1 MPLSVLSYGGG
12 VQSTA
17 LLVMAAQGEIHID
30 AALFANVGDD
40 SEDPDTL
47 TYVRTVAQPFG
58 QRHGLDVVELGRKDR
73 QGQTRTLYAELMR
86 PESRSLSIP
95 VRMAN
100 GAPGRR
106 RCTADYKLKVVG
118 KWARGHGSSAK
129 TPATVLV
136 GISWDEA
143 HRLSTKHAEP
153 WERPSYPLIERR
165 MTREDCKA
173 VIVRAGLPVPG
184 KSSCY
189 FCPFRKPS
197 DFARMRRDRP
207 ELFAKAAALET
218 TLNARRARLGK
229 DAVYLTRFA
238 RPIAD
243 VVAGA
248 QPEMDFGTGPGETCD
263 EGYCW
268 T

>member
-1 MPLSVLSYGGG
+1 MSLSLLSYGGG

-17 LLVMAAQGEIHID
+17 LLVLAAQREIQID
-30 AALFANVGDD
+30 AALFSNVGED
-40 SEDPDTL
+40 SEDPNTL
-47 TYVRTVAQPFG
+47 RYVREVATPYAAEFG
-58 QRHGLDVVELGRKDR
+58 IDVIELGRIGRD
-73 QGQTRTLYAELMR
+73 GQSKTLYAELMR

-106 RCTADYKLKVVG
+106 RCTADYKLKVVA
-118 KWARGHGSSAK
+118 KWAKANGASAQ
-129 TPATVLV
+129 TPADVLI
-136 GISWDEA
+136 GISWDES
-143 HRLSTKHAEP
+143 HRLSTKHVAP
-153 WERPSYPLIERR
+153 WERPVYPLIDRR
-165 MTREDCKA
+165 MTRDDCKA

-197 DFARMRRDRP
+197 DFAKMRRDRP
-207 ELFAKAAALET
+207 ELFDKAAALET
-218 TLNARRARLGK
+218 TLNERRTRLGK
-229 DAVYLTRFA
+229 DAVFLTRFA
-238 RPIAD
+238 RPLAD
-243 VVAGA
+243 VVASE
-248 QPEMDFGTGPGETCD
+248 QPDMDFGTGPGETCD

>member
-1 MPLSVLSYGGG
+1 MSLSILSYGGG

-17 LLVMAAQGEIHID
+17 LLVLAAQREIRID

-47 TYVRTVAQPFG
+47 RYVRSIAVPYGAEFG
-58 QRHGLDVVELGRKDR
+58 IDVIELGRIGRD
-73 QGQTRTLYAELMR
+73 GQPRTLYAELMR
-86 PESRSLSIP
+86 PHSRSLSIP

-106 RCTADYKLKVVG
+106 RCTADYKMKVV
-118 KWARGHGSSAK
+118 KRWAKANGASAA
-129 TPATVLV
+129 TPAEVLV
-136 GISWDEA
+136 GISWDEVQ
-143 HRLSTKHAEP
+143 RLSTKHAEP
-153 WERPSYPLIERR
+153 WERPLYPLVDRKL
-165 MTREDCKA
+165 TRDDCKA
-173 VIVRAGLPVPG
+173 IIARAGLPIPG

-189 FCPFRKPS
+189 FCPFRRPS
-197 DFARMRRDRP
+197 DFARMRQTRP
-207 ELFAKAAALET
+207 ALFDKAAALET
-218 TLNARRARLGK
+218 TLNERRERLGK
-229 DAVYLTRFA
+229 DAVYFTRFA
-238 RPIAD
+238 KPLAEA
-243 VVAGA
+243 VLGN